1 MARAPNILLSPSG
14 RYWGCVRKGIINV
27 GLVEDGRREA
37 PHEYVPREGH
47 LIGTVAGRYR
57 LTVEPCGRVVIY
69 TVSLASDGTLLK
81 ETSSARLALRYF
93 MERI

>member
-1 MARAPNILLSPSG
+1 MARAPSIILSPSG

-37 PHEYVPREGH
+37 PHEYPPREGH

-57 LTVEPCGRVVIY
+57 LTVETCGHVTIY
-69 TVSLASDGTLLK
+69 TVALASDRTVLK
-81 ETSSARLALRYF
+81 ETSSAMLALRFF